1 MDMEAHSI
9 LEPSLCFPLIFDGGA
24 SKKLWPLSTNG
35 GIKKKKKK
43 HYSSFDFKKGTVNI

>member
-35 GIKKKKKK
+35 GIKKKKNTILALILKK
-43 HYSSFDFKKGTVNI
+43 EL

>member
-35 GIKKKKKK
+35 GIKKKKKNTILAL
-43 HYSSFDFKKGTVNI
+43 SLKKEL